1 MTSIILSTICALAL
15 NAAPISAPADTNDLY
30 VIDDIKVEHFDG
42 SQLAGKQIGSYKI
55 ILQNTSGTPTR
66 IHYIVTGKVHEGRA
80 KVSVV
85 ENSDSP
91 LSGSPLVIPRGKDHA
106 ENILLFIDGKQ
117 KDTKDI
123 KQIKQIRSNP
133 NAIASIVVMK
143 DSSAEK
149 YVRGLKDQGKL
160 DKNVDA
166 SGGIILITTKKG
178 LTKSK

>member
-1 MTSIILSTICALAL
+1 MTSIILSSICALAL

-91 LSGSPLVIPRGKDHA
+91 LPGSPLVISRGKDHA

-117 KDTKDI
+117 KDI